1 MSEGINYLE
10 NLIDIEYDFLK
21 VRKALSSQLNE
32 LNSIKVF
39 SDIRDVIRKI
49 EENLKVRIQHDA
61 QIGILI
67 HITFLID
74 KLKHGGQEL
83 KFKDLE
89 NYRHMYSS
97 EFLLIKKIL
106 KDLERGYNINIGD
119 NEIAYIVRIVKEN
132 IITV

>member
-1 MSEGINYLE
+1 MKI
-10 NLIDIEYDFLK
+10 FLH
-21 VRKALSSQLNE
+21 
-32 LNSIKVF
+32 
-39 SDIRDVIRKI
+39 IRNVIRKI

-83 KFKDLE
+83 KFEGLE
-89 NYRHMYSS
+89 NYRHMYNS
-97 EFLLIKKIL
+97 EFSLIKEIL
-106 KDLERGYNINIGD
+106 KDLERVYNINIGD